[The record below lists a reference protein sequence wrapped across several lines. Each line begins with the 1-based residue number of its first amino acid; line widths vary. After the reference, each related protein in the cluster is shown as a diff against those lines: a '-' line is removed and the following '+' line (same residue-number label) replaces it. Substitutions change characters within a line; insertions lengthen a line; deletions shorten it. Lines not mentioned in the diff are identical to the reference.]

1 MVQVLTMRQKRNRE
15 IHVHGSKNCWFSRS
29 KQEDES
35 FNLKKRPVS
44 CRLDTGVPGNFVMQL
59 SGHKNVQS
67 LSLYKSATLTHQQH
81 NFWYFEQK
89 IDE

>member
-1 MVQVLTMRQKRNRE
+1 MSTAAKTAGLAAQNRMMNHS
-15 IHVHGSKNCWFSRS
+15 ICKMS
-29 KQEDES
+29 
-35 FNLKKRPVS
+35 VS

-59 SGHKNVQS
+59 SGHKIVQS

-81 NFWYFEQK
+81 NVWYFEQK

>member
-1 MVQVLTMRQKRNRE
+1 MSTAAKTAGLAAQNRKMNHS
-15 IHVHGSKNCWFSRS
+15 ICKMS
-29 KQEDES
+29 
-35 FNLKKRPVS
+35 VS

-81 NFWYFEQK
+81 NVWYFEQK